1 MNGILV
7 DLDGVLWFSEKVHKE
22 SFIKVFQQFIPNAQ
36 SLIENTWLFGESTE
50 QYTIRLLNM
59 LDIPIDRYTLGGL
72 VEAKRLYAFEAV
84 DIPIN
89 FLLIKALNQVRKL
102 DVSIALVSSS
112 SKANTEKFIDISKSA
127 NIFDCIVNSSHVVKS
142 KPYPDCYNYAM
153 NELKLSPLRCTA
165 IEDSQIGL
173 ESAKRAGIANLL
185 CYPKDFETFEY
196 EQLLVSLITRAEG

>member
-22 SFIKVFQQFIPNAQ
+22 SFIRVFQQFIPNAQ

-50 QYTIRLLNM
+50 QYISRLLNR
-59 LDIPIDRYTLGGL
+59 LDIPIDKYTLGGL

-112 SKANTEKFIDISKSA
+112 SKANTEKFIDMSKSA
-127 NIFDCIVNSSHVVKS
+127 NIFDCVVNSSHVVKS

-173 ESAKRAGIANLL
+173 ESAKKAGIANLL